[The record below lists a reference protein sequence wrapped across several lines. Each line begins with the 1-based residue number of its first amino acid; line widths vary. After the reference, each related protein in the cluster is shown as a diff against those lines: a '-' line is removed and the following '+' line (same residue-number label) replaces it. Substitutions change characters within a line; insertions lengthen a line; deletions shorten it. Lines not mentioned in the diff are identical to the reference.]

1 MKLKAL
7 GLAILTW
14 FQRGGAVLF
23 LAVVAFVAVLCFTRA
38 LNRERA
44 GAIWGL
50 LRGEQVAVA
59 PADRDRWQELDRQ
72 AEKNKSQVEKQEEE
86 GSGQVRELLKKDAQL
101 LADQRRKEW
110 MELEEFNKLLTERQR
125 QYDADLSQLKAA
137 QLVFQ
142 DQQKKFNDARRDE
155 SLRKVLKLYAGMDA
169 EIIAGDFEDRLK
181 AGDQTTFNEVVEI
194 LRRMP
199 ERQASEVLSAMAK
212 PEARNKLMEALKK
225 S

>member
-14 FQRGGAVLF
+14 FQRVGAVLF

-59 PADRDRWQELDRQ
+59 PADRDRWQELDSQ

>member
-1 MKLKAL
+1 VNLKAL
-7 GLAILTW
+7 GLGILTW
-14 FQRGGAVLF
+14 FQRVGAVLF
-23 LAVVAFVAVLCFTRA
+23 LAVLAAVAAFCFTKA
-38 LNRERA
+38 LNRESA
-44 GAIWGL
+44 KAIWGI

-86 GSGQVRELLKKDAQL
+86 GSGQVRELLKKDVQL
-101 LADQRRKEW
+101 LADQLRKEW
-110 MELEEFNKLLTERQR
+110 MELEEFSKLLAERQR
-125 QYDADLSQLKAA
+125 QYDADLGQLKAA
-137 QLVFQ
+137 RLAFQ
-142 DQQKKFNDARRDE
+142 DQQTKFNDARRDE

-181 AGDQTTFNEVVEI
+181 AGDQTTFNEVVDI

-212 PEARNKLMEALKK
+212 PDSRNKLMEALKK